1 MKKRWKIFW
10 IVCAVLAASGLLL
23 AAAGA
28 ALGGLSAL
36 RNAGKPERLTG
47 KDFDTMDPDEYSG
60 PQDGELIMFDYIE
73 DIDLNLGGL
82 QVYVIPGNVDGVGI
96 DTSYL
101 RSDIREKVESSIEY
115 EEEDYELKVDI
126 GKRLRGWSTED
137 TGTLYIVYSPWTQFG
152 SFSAEMS
159 AGLLELHGL
168 WADEVSLSVGAGQ
181 ITAQFFETEHLDT
194 ECGAGSIELLG
205 AVLTGDAE
213 IDCKLGSIVLIM
225 ANQAA
230 ESDYDYELSCGA
242 GEVIVG
248 NKSYS
253 GLFREVEIDNGSS
266 RLIKADCGLGS
277 IAIQFE

>member
-10 IVCAVLAASGLLL
+10 IVCAVLAAAGLLL
-23 AAAGA
+23 TAAGA

-47 KDFDTMDPDEYSG
+47 KDFHTMDLDGYSG
-60 PQDGELIMFDYIE
+60 PQDGEFIMFDDIE

-82 QVYVIPGNVDGVGI
+82 QVYVITGNVDGVGI

-115 EEEDYELKVDI
+115 EEEDHELKIDI
-126 GKRLRGWSTED
+126 GKRLRGWSTVD
-137 TGTLYIVYSPWTQFG
+137 TGALYIVYAPWTQFG
-152 SFSAEMS
+152 SFSAEVS
-159 AGLLELHGL
+159 AGLLELRGL

-181 ITAQFFETEHLDT
+181 ITAKFLETEHLDT

-225 ANQAA
+225 ANQPV

-253 GLFREVEIDNGSS
+253 GLFREAEIDNGSG

-277 IAIQFE
+277 IVIQFE